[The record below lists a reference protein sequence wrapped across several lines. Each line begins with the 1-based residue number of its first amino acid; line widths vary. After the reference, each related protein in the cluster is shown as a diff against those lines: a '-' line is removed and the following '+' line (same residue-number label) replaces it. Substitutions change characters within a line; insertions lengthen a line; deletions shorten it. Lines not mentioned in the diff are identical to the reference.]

1 MGRKLLADPGL
12 PNKISSGQEHLIRP
26 CIYCYVCVSQ
36 IFINK
41 PMMCAVNS
49 QLGNEFRNEKIIFS
63 TARQKN
69 ILVVGA
75 GPSGMEEARAPLH
88 RAPPPAC
95 GCVAA
100 RPLRGRAR
108 SASSV
113 AAAWDARPSPRPLL
127 ARYLR
132 QETGEGQDSLH
143 PSQLGGQGARGGA
156 GGAFIS
162 RRAACATRVYEAV
175 RRGRMRWLGA
185 HLELLS
191 CRLTAA
197 HHA

>member
-1 MGRKLLADPGL
+1 MAAARSPSRHVVRTSTRDGRSGGEVARRRPPGSRRPATHGL
-12 PNKISSGQEHLIRP
+12 PWRLSAAVDRP
-26 CIYCYVCVSQ
+26 
-36 IFINK
+36 
-41 PMMCAVNS
+41 
-49 QLGNEFRNEKIIFS
+49 RR
-63 TARQKN
+63 AR
-69 ILVVGA
+69 VAPGRARPPAA

-132 QETGEGQDSLH
+132 QETGEGQNSPH